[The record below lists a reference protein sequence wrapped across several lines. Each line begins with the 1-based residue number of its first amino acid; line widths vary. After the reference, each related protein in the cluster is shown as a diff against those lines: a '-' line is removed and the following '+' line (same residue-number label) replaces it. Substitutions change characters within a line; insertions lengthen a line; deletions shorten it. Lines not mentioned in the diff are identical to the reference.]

1 MMHDQERSG
10 TQDWFHITRRE
21 PVMSPTEFA
30 QYLADALLTRWLD
43 GDGPCREEAPI
54 SA

>member
-1 MMHDQERSG
+1 MHDQERSG

-21 PVMSPTEFA
+21 PIMSPTDFA
-30 QYLADALLTRWLD
+30 QCLVAAQLDRWFDD
-43 GDGPCREEAPI
+43 GVKSEEAPL